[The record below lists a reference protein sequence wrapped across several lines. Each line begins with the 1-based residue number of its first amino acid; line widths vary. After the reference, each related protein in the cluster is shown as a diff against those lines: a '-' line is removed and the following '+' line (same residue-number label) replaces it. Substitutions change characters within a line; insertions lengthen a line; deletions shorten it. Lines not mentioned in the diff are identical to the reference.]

1 MKKVS
6 KRALALLLT
15 FVMVF
20 ACVPFAG
27 TDFGAM
33 FGTSVASA
41 AHTHKK
47 VTSVK
52 KATLSKNG
60 VKTVTCSTCKKVL
73 SKTTIAK
80 ISSVKLSKTT
90 LTYTGKALKPSVTV
104 KNSSGK
110 TLKSG
115 TDYTVAYKNNKAAG
129 KASATVTF
137 KGNYSGTKTLSFT
150 IIPSLTVKKTSSSLS
165 LSWTKVTD
173 AAKYKVSLYNGK
185 SLVRSVT
192 VKKTSAYFTKLS
204 SLKSYRITVTAS
216 NKKGKSILSATYNVK
231 TDSKAVSVQIGA
243 LLDTPL
249 DPAFGSYVGSGNIA
263 LTLFEPLLIV
273 DKNGK
278 TRPGQAKSYSV
289 SKDGL
294 TWKLTMRSG
303 LKWSD
308 GSALNA
314 KDFEYTFKRLADVEL
329 AAPYA
334 DTVLSMIDG
343 YYDAIGA
350 PDDNGR
356 QTKTPNKNKLNV
368 KASKDG
374 KTLTIKLAYPCAYFD
389 RIVAMFALC
398 PVKKAT
404 VQKNQDGWAKKASTF
419 VSNGPY
425 TVEKLTSSSIVCKK
439 NPYYSGGWDKDKI
452 VAEKLRFIFDGN
464 DYDGYSDYKNGRAQ
478 LVKDFPF
485 DELEKYQRSKE
496 LKKDSILGT
505 YYINMNLSK
514 APFNN
519 KLVRKALSLA
529 IDREYIANVL
539 MNGMYTPAYNLI
551 GSGVIDSSG
560 LFLNNSK
567 KLNNGKTYISTDYAA
582 NLKEAKEALK
592 KAGYPD
598 GKGLP
603 TITYSTND
611 SGYHIAVAEYLKDA
625 YLKIGVHLE
634 IEEVDWSSFAA
645 QRRAGEYEMARNGW
659 IMDYNN
665 ASNMLTSFCSFSW
678 NNDSGYNSKK
688 FDAAMNKAASATT
701 ASAQSTALHNAE
713 KILMNDYAVIP
724 VAYYCD
730 YWLQKPTLKGTWHS
744 AEGYWYLQY
753 AYIAA

>member
-52 KATLSKNG
+52 KATLSKDG
-60 VKTVTCSTCKKVL
+60 TKTVTCSTCKKTF
-73 SKTTIAK
+73 SKTAISK
-80 ISSVKLSKTT
+80 ITSVKLSKTT
-90 LTYTGKALKPSVTV
+90 LTYTGKAQKPSVTV
-104 KNSSGK
+104 KNSKGK
-110 TLKSG
+110 ALKSG
-115 TDYTVAYKNNKAAG
+115 TDYTVSYKNNKAVG
-129 KASATVTF
+129 KATATVTF
-137 KGNYSGTKTLSFT
+137 KGNYSGAKTLSFT
-150 IIPSLTVKKTSSSLS
+150 IIPNLTVKKTSSSLS
-165 LSWTKVTD
+165 LSWTKVPN

-185 SLVRSVT
+185 TLVKT
-192 VKKTSAYFTKLS
+192 VNTTKASASFSKLL
-204 SLKSYRITVTAS
+204 SLKSYRLVIKAD
-216 NKKGKSILSATYNVK
+216 NKSKKSILSATYNVK
-231 TDSKAVSVQIGA
+231 TDSKAVSVQIGSP
-243 LLDTPL
+243 LLDTL
-249 DPAFGSYVGSGNIA
+249 DPNFGSSVEGGNVA

-278 TRPGQAKSYSV
+278 TQPGQAKSYSV

-294 TWKLTMRSG
+294 TWKFTMRSG

-314 KDFEYTFKRLADVEL
+314 KDFEYSFKRLADVEL

-334 DTVLSMIDG
+334 ETVLSMIDG

-350 PDDNGR
+350 PDGNGK
-356 QTKTPNKNKLNV
+356 QTKAPNKNKLNV

-374 KTLTIKLAYPCAYFD
+374 KTLTIKLAYPCTYFD

-404 VQKNQDGWAKKASTF
+404 VQKNQFGWTKKASTF

-452 VAEKLRFIFDGN
+452 VAEKLRFIFD
-464 DYDGYSDYKNGRAQ
+464 DGYSDYKNGRAQ

-496 LKKDSILGT
+496 LKKDPILGT

-582 NLKEAKEALK
+582 NLKKAKEALK
-592 KAGYPD
+592 EAGYPD

-611 SGYHIAVAEYLKDA
+611 AGYHVAIAEYLKDA

-634 IEEVDWSSFAA
+634 IEEVDWSLFTP
-645 QRRAGEYEMARNGW
+645 QRHAGEYEMARNGW

-701 ASAQSTALHNAE
+701 ASAQSTALHDAE

-730 YWLQKPTLKGTWHS
+730 YWLQKSNLKGTWHS

-753 AYIAA
+753 AYIAS

>member
-1 MKKVS
+1 MKNFS
-6 KRALALLLT
+6 KRALALFLT
-15 FVMVF
+15 FIMVF
-20 ACVPFAG
+20 ACVPLAG
-27 TDFGAM
+27 TDFGALTV
-33 FGTSVASA
+33 GSVASA

-52 KATLSKNG
+52 KATLSKDG
-60 VKTVTCSTCKKVL
+60 TKTVTCSTCKKVL

-80 ISSVKLSKTT
+80 ITSVKLSKTT
-90 LTYTGKALKPSVTV
+90 LTYTGKAQKPSVTV
-104 KNSSGK
+104 KNSKGK
-110 TLKSG
+110 ALKSG
-115 TDYTVAYKNNKAAG
+115 TDYTVSYKNNKAVG
-129 KASATVTF
+129 KATATVTF
-137 KGNYSGTKTLSFT
+137 KGNYSGAKTLSFT
-150 IIPSLTVKKTSSSLS
+150 IIPKLTVKKTSSSLS
-165 LSWTKVTD
+165 LSWTKVPN

-185 SLVRSVT
+185 TLVKT
-192 VKKTSAYFTKLS
+192 VNTTKASASFSKLL
-204 SLKSYRITVTAS
+204 SLKSYRLVIKAD
-216 NKKGKSILSATYNVK
+216 NKSKKSILSATYNVK
-231 TDSKAVSVQIGA
+231 TDSKAVSVQIGSP
-243 LLDTPL
+243 LLDTL
-249 DPAFGSYVGSGNIA
+249 DPNFGSSVDSGNVA

-278 TRPGQAKSYSV
+278 TQPGQAKSYSV

-294 TWKLTMRSG
+294 TWKFTMRSG

-308 GSALNA
+308 GSTLNA
-314 KDFEYTFKRLADVEL
+314 KDFEYTLKRLADVEL
-329 AAPYA
+329 GAPYA
-334 DTVLSMIDG
+334 ETVLNMIDG

-350 PDDNGR
+350 PDNNGR
-356 QTKTPNKNKLNV
+356 QTKAPNKNKLNV

-398 PVKKAT
+398 PVKKTT
-404 VQKNQDGWAKKASTF
+404 VQKNQFGWTKKASTF

-452 VAEKLRFIFDGN
+452 VAEKLRFIFD
-464 DYDGYSDYKNGRAQ
+464 DGYSDYKNGRAQ

-496 LKKDSILGT
+496 LKKDPILGT

-582 NLKEAKEALK
+582 NLKKAKEALK
-592 KAGYPD
+592 EAGYPD

-611 SGYHIAVAEYLKDA
+611 AGYHIAVAEYLKDA

-634 IEEVDWSSFAA
+634 IEEVDWSLFTP
-645 QRRAGEYEMARNGW
+645 QRHAGEYEMARNGW

-678 NNDSGYNSKK
+678 NNDSRYNSKK
-688 FDAAMNKAASATT
+688 IDAAMNKAASATT

-730 YWLQKPTLKGTWHS
+730 YWLQKSNLKGTWHS

-753 AYIAA
+753 AYIAS